1 MPNNKPA
8 KILIIRFSAIG
19 DIILTSPLVRQ
30 LRQRYPDAQIDFL
43 IRKEYAEVMR
53 HNPHLSRL
61 IWLDTTEKGAL
72 KTEKKRIRS
81 EKYDV
86 VLDLQGNLR
95 SFWLRKFCGAES
107 VLRVR
112 KNKFLRHLLVNYK
125 INLYHKF
132 YPHPLSVT
140 EKYLQAALPL
150 GVVAAD
156 IRLEL
161 FLPPHVAESMRMR
174 WQQWHLQNFHVV
186 MAPGARHY
194 TKRWPAENYRSLIGA
209 LYQQF
214 GWKTLLVG
222 GPEEQP
228 LTREITAG
236 MDSGAVEDLTGQL
249 TLLETF
255 ALIAGAPLFVSNDSG
270 LMHAAAAFGVPQVA
284 IFGSTVREF
293 GFYPLNQRA
302 VILENNRLNC
312 RPCSHIGKA
321 QCPKRHFRCMREI
334 TVNDV
339 KNALAKLDGL
349 VLNRQ

>member
-1 MPNNKPA
+1 MPNKKPT

-19 DIILTSPLVRQ
+19 DVILTAPVVRQ

-53 HNPHLSRL
+53 YNPHISRL
-61 IWLDTTEKGAL
+61 IVLDTNQKGAL
-72 KTEKKRIRS
+72 QAEKKRIRS
-81 EKYDV
+81 EGYDA

-95 SFWLRKFCGAES
+95 SYWLRKFCGAAR

-125 INLYHKF
+125 INLYRKF
-132 YPHPLSVT
+132 YPRPLSVA
-140 EKYLQAALPL
+140 EKYLQAARPL
-150 GVVAAD
+150 GIKPD
-156 IRLEL
+156 DTRLEL
-161 FLPPHVAESMRMR
+161 FLPPSVAEAMQSR
-174 WQQWHLQNFHVV
+174 WREWRSRNFRVV

-194 TKRWPAENYRSLIGA
+194 TKRWPAENYRDLIDV
-209 LYQQF
+209 LYRRY

-222 GPEEQP
+222 GPDEQV
-228 LTREITAG
+228 LSREIAEQVAAE
-236 MDSGAVEDLTGQL
+236 AVENLTGQL
-249 TLLETF
+249 TLPETF

-293 GFYPLNQRA
+293 GFYPLNEQA
-302 VILENNRLNC
+302 VILENNQLSC

-321 QCPKRHFRCMREI
+321 QCPKGHFRCMRDI
-334 TVNDV
+334 RTADV
-339 KNALAKLDGL
+339 VKTLVWLDGL
-349 VLNRQ
+349 EENR